1 MKPKTV
7 LIVAVAVA
15 CIGDVVAQG
24 RRLSRPSDWR
34 VVQSVENELKD
45 VWAEPEEDFKQ
56 LTDRAMKDDP
66 QALYAL
72 SQVCKEKELPYR
84 TWSKYLNRSADLGY
98 AKAQLRLALDRF
110 CEGSFRG
117 DTNELQNVKAYCTCA
132 INTGYLC
139 VTNLIPLVDRA
150 IRKREEADREE
161 KRKRDEREHMERKLK
176 EAEHECDQ
184 RLQANGC
191 ARQNKE
197 RAKIPGVTAPLVP
210 FEEKD
215 KIPYED
221 AVERARKNDPGAYY
235 WLAYYFTR
243 GEGVKKDEVVAGKF
257 LQKAVDFGHAKAS
270 CLMGVFYERFAL
282 TDENGACVRRG
293 RVLLNRG
300 SSGLLSDEDIDEM
313 DNVLAGCHFSLKRP
327 ASVGNRD
334 SMCYTNDVVTGYVMG
349 LYSTAAR
356 GGLSYATNCIARLN
370 STIVK
375 CRERIAAKAA
385 AENAAKARASVALSL
400 LVDEDEKKRGEEE
413 NGEKLRRKQEEQ
425 KQKKE
430 RDCQKEYWSTWP
442 RDLSNEEYG
451 HLLCDAEKKYN
462 SVILGL
468 EYLLNKKCA
477 SSTNTWNVGCGR
489 SLVKCDECFVRKI
502 DKEGR
507 VVWLGG
513 SERANDVEEIRW
525 YSNERS
531 RLLEGKRAK
540 WAEEHGMTV
549 EEVMCKYD
557 EWLRQPCSSELEK
570 SRRQLLL
577 IQEEL
582 RKAREARQVQENQ

>member
-1 MKPKTV
+1 MKTV
-7 LIVAVAVA
+7 LIVALL
-15 CIGDVVAQG
+15 VVCFGNAFAQQSAG
-24 RRLSRPSDWR
+24 QSLRRRL
-34 VVQSVENELKD
+34 
-45 VWAEPEEDFKQ
+45 
-56 LTDRAMKDDP
+56 
-66 QALYAL
+66 
-72 SQVCKEKELPYR
+72 
-84 TWSKYLNRSADLGY
+84 
-98 AKAQLRLALDRF
+98 
-110 CEGSFRG
+110 
-117 DTNELQNVKAYCTCA
+117 
-132 INTGYLC
+132 
-139 VTNLIPLVDRA
+139 
-150 IRKREEADREE
+150 
-161 KRKRDEREHMERKLK
+161 
-176 EAEHECDQ
+176 Q
-184 RLQANGC
+184 RQGV
-191 ARQNKE
+191 
-197 RAKIPGVTAPLVP
+197 PGVTAPLIP
-210 FEEKD
+210 FEAKD
-215 KIPYED
+215 KIKYED
-221 AVERARKNDPGAYY
+221 AVERAKMNDPEAHY
-235 WLAYYFTR
+235 WLAYYFAK
-243 GEGVKKDEVVAGKF
+243 GEGVKEDKTVAGKF
-257 LQKAVDFGHAKAS
+257 LQKAVDLGHAKAS

-282 TDENGACVRRG
+282 TDENGACVKSYGMWG
-293 RVLLNRG
+293 RPMM
-300 SSGLLSDEDIDEM
+300 SGLLSDEDIDEM
-313 DNVLAGCHFSLKRP
+313 DNVLADCHFSLKRP

-334 SMCYTNDVVTGYVMG
+334 SMCYTNDVVTEYVMG

-400 LVDEDEKKRGEEE
+400 LVDEDEKKRGKEE
-413 NGEKLRRKQEEQ
+413 NGEKLRRKQEER
-425 KQKKE
+425 KQKDE
-430 RDCQKEYWSTWP
+430 RDCQQEYWSTWP

-468 EYLLNKKCA
+468 EYLLNKRA

-531 RLLEGKRAK
+531 RLLEAKRAK

-549 EEVMCKYD
+549 EEAMCKYD
-557 EWLRQPCSSELEK
+557 EWLRQPRSSELEE

-582 RKAREARQVQENQ
+582 RKAREARQVQENR